1 MAWQKSSPE
10 LIEFFDKV
18 TAGLPGQ
25 RKSMFGY
32 PVYFA
37 ENNHM
42 FVGLYEDSLWV
53 RVSEPDR
60 AELLAT
66 VPGAAL
72 FEPMPGRP
80 MREYVVLPPA
90 VLRDEAT
97 FERWLQRALEYV
109 RSLPVKETKPRKP
122 KKKAD

>member
-1 MAWQKSSPE
+1 MAWQKSPPE

-37 ENNHM
+37 DNSQM
-42 FVGLYEDSLWV
+42 FVGLFEDSLWV
-53 RVSEPDR
+53 RVSEADR

-72 FEPMPGRP
+72 FEPMAGRP

-90 VLRDEAT
+90 VLRDEAV
-97 FERWLQRALEYV
+97 FERWLQRALEYT
-109 RSLPVKETKPRKP
+109 RSLPVKEAKPRKP
-122 KKKAD
+122 KKA